1 MLMRKSRRRQKRFL
15 SYVFAYFFFAGIAAT
30 VVLIALL
37 ILSIF
42 GYEVTFGRE
51 MTGGESEF
59 FRIESDVTTKWTA
72 VGQSGGETSEELN
85 SGVLPDLSEIPS
97 DKSDLD
103 SDLLVLV
110 NKEHPIA
117 ADYAPNLRKICKG
130 RLEASEYLYDD
141 LCAMLKAAADSG
153 YEYWISSG
161 YRSEEYQRELIEDD
175 IASYRE
181 KGYSYDEAVSR
192 TYEYTMPVGSSEHHT
207 GLALD
212 ILCSTNIEMDE
223 SQADEPGNAW
233 LCEHCWEYGFI
244 LRYPPGREEIT
255 GIQYEPWHFR
265 YVGKDVAEYIMKN
278 ELVLEE
284 YISYVAGQ

>member
-1 MLMRKSRRRQKRFL
+1 MRKSKRRQRRFL

-30 VVLIALL
+30 VVLIAWI

-42 GYEVTFGRE
+42 GYEVAFGRE
-51 MTGGESEF
+51 MAGGEADFSQT
-59 FRIESDVTTKWTA
+59 ESDVTTDGTA
-72 VGQSGGETSEELN
+72 AVQSDDGTTEEIN
-85 SGVLPDLSEIPS
+85 AGILPDLSEIPS
-97 DKSDLD
+97 DRSDLD

-110 NKEHPIA
+110 NKEHSIPE
-117 ADYAPNLRKICKG
+117 DYDPNLRKICKG
-130 RLEASEYLYDD
+130 RLEASDYLYDD

-175 IASYRE
+175 IASYME
-181 KGYSYDEAVSR
+181 KGYSYDEALSR
-192 TYEYTMPVGSSEHHT
+192 TYGYTMPVGSSEHHT

-223 SQADEPGNAW
+223 TQADEPGNAW

-244 LRYPPGREEIT
+244 LRYPPGREDVT

-278 ELVLEE
+278 GLVLEE